1 MFRQQFT
8 KLDAFGIQDCGLTG
22 DSCGQPLFS
31 HKPNYWFKS
40 EFLAPSFQFS
50 VSRTISMLQRHPVHS
65 GYSIQRHRASSIGS
79 ISGVYGAHSANL
91 FCWQCCQQW
100 QAEIRYVAAS

>member
-8 KLDAFGIQDCGLTG
+8 KLDAFGVQDCGLTG

-40 EFLAPSFQFS
+40 TARMSADIKAS
-50 VSRTISMLQRHPVHS
+50 ARH
-65 GYSIQRHRASSIGS
+65 QM
-79 ISGVYGAHSANL
+79 
-91 FCWQCCQQW
+91 
-100 QAEIRYVAAS
+100 